1 MEIRRVIVPVATL
14 WTSPKAPRK
23 SDRLA
28 LDGKTKQ
35 WVAQMTT
42 AQTIDLCDAKRLET
56 QAVFNDE
63 VMIDST
69 EGEWSK
75 VYLTTQTD
83 DADERGYIGWLPTK
97 LLSTAPVAYSAEAPT
112 VHITVPFT
120 ILYDDQQ
127 KPLLEL
133 VMGTALTKLSEEG
146 NLLRVATPFGDGYV
160 AADSTVVH
168 VAGKT
173 AGDKMVAMAHQFS
186 GLRYLWAG
194 ISPYGF
200 DCSGFMYTLHRVLGI
215 KIPRDAD
222 DQRNS
227 GQPVKPENLLP
238 GDLLFFAY
246 EHGKGFV
253 HHVGMYIGNGQMI
266 QSRTPGKQVDIA
278 RLTEMRYAPEFVAAR
293 RYWQ

>member
-1 MEIRRVIVPVATL
+1 METRRVIVPVATL

-23 SDRLA
+23 IDQLA
-28 LDGKTKQ
+28 LDGQTKQ

-56 QAVFNDE
+56 HAVFNDE
-63 VMIDST
+63 VMIDSIA
-69 EGEWSK
+69 GEWAK

-97 LLSTAPVAYSAEAPT
+97 LLSTAPVTYSAEGPI

-120 ILYDDQQ
+120 TLYDDQHQ
-127 KPLLEL
+127 PQLDL
-133 VMGTALTKLSEEG
+133 VMGTALTKVAEEG
-146 NLLRVATPFGDGYV
+146 HLLRVATPFGDGYV
-160 AADSTVVH
+160 AADSTLVH
-168 VAGKT
+168 ADGET
-173 AGDKMVAMAHQFS
+173 AGDKMVAMAHQFL

-215 KIPRDAD
+215 QIPRDAD

-278 RLTEMRYAPEFVAAR
+278 KLTEMRYAPEFVAAR